1 MLHCPQG
8 IPWSLRVQLLIE
20 EYSFKIMFDFLQE
33 ILCLFKGQI
42 HGVIL
47 HFRAETS
54 PPFKGIAIYII
65 HTVYMYICIYIRVPF
80 STRTDTMPYS
90 FTRTAMCLEDYFLKG
105 MPHTFERNTVYT
117 CILII
122 IFQYNIIK

>member
-1 MLHCPQG
+1 MFDCRKTGCLIFYFLEVLFFSNQGVPPCFKRNKQISYLFQRNLHKGMPHCPQG

-65 HTVYMYICIYIRVPF
+65 HTVYIYVYI
-80 STRTDTMPYS
+80 
-90 FTRTAMCLEDYFLKG
+90 
-105 MPHTFERNTVYT
+105 
-117 CILII
+117 
-122 IFQYNIIK
+122 